1 MNQDVTIVIC
11 DDSVLIRKK
20 LREMLED
27 LGYERIHEALDG
39 EQAVAIA
46 QEHRPEVVFMDIV
59 MPVKTGIEAL
69 REIREELPETK
80 VIMAS
85 SVGTQTNLKEAIKLG
100 AYDFVQKPLSAEA
113 IKRVMEKATN
123 RGES

>member
-20 LREMLED
+20 LREMLEG
-27 LGYERIHEALDG
+27 LGYTQIHEALDG

-46 QEHRPEVVFMDIV
+46 KDHRPHVVFMDIV

-69 REIREELPETK
+69 REIREVLPETK

-100 AYDFVQKPLSAEA
+100 AYDFVQKPLSAES
-113 IKRVMEKATN
+113 IKRVMEKATSG
-123 RGES
+123 GER

>member
-20 LREMLED
+20 LREMLET
-27 LGYERIHEALDG
+27 LGYARIHEALDG

-46 QEHRPEVVFMDIV
+46 LDYRPDIVFMDIV

-69 REIREELPETK
+69 REIREALPETK

-113 IKRVMEKATN
+113 IKRVMEKASS
-123 RGES
+123 RGDR